1 MPADGS
7 NSAHRMNG
15 DFGTSPFN
23 GGRRS
28 DKSAAY
34 LSPMGAATD
43 IGDTAGLMSQMGLGR
58 VKTAL
63 REDVD

>member
-1 MPADGS
+1 
-7 NSAHRMNG
+7 MNG

-43 IGDTAGLMSQMGLGR
+43 IGDTAGLMSQMGQTETLGL
-58 VKTAL
+58 V
-63 REDVD
+63 